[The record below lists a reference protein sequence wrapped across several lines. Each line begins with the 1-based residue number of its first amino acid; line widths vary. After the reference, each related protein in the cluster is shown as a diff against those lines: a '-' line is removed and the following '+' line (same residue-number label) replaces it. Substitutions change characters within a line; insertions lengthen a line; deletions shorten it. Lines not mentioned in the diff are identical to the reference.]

1 MRVMDALMAERL
13 AAELDPRELGGIAN
27 EAMARRLGLTK
38 EQVGEAVQGL
48 IDLNFISQGLPIR
61 EADESGYRQ
70 VQCDFQWPDGQY
82 CNTTVQYY
90 TLTSTPS
97 QHGGQDSLSGFC
109 SLEHANAVGRP
120 TLATAQKM
128 VAAAWRT
135 ANSAKGCPCG
145 HCNPVFDFIL
155 LKKLVE
161 VYPDPITVEAAHTNI
176 MPVPDHICADA
187 RKVLDGLYR
196 AYFAELDLTPA
207 ELAHRLRMSEE
218 RVREHTET
226 LIEAGLWSDDEED
239 DR

>member
-1 MRVMDALMAERL
+1 MTDKPDKPELTDTQWRVMEVLASEHL

-27 EAMARRLGLTK
+27 EAMARRLGLTN
-38 EQVGEAVQGL
+38 EEVGEAVQGL
-48 IDLNFISQGLPIR
+48 IDLNFISQGLRIR

-82 CNTTVQYY
+82 
-90 TLTSTPS
+90 
-97 QHGGQDSLSGFC
+97 SLSGFC

-120 TLATAQKM
+120 MLATAQKM
-128 VAAAWRT
+128 VAAAWHT
-135 ANSAKGCPCG
+135 ANSGQGCPCG
-145 HCNPVFDFIL
+145 HGNPVFDFIL

-161 VYPDPITVEAAHTNI
+161 AYPDPITVEAAHTDI

-196 AYFAELDLTPA
+196 AYFAELNLTPT
-207 ELAHRLRMSEE
+207 ELADRLTMPEE
-218 RVREHTET
+218 RVREHTKT